1 MHFSGT
7 ITQKIDGKGRVSI
20 PADFRR
26 VLEDG
31 DSEHGEGNKRVRMR
45 VVYGDPDRKC
55 LEVYSIRAFDEIL
68 GRISQLDE
76 GSDERDIL
84 ELFFVAGSEVV
95 EVDGDGRSILPQRL
109 RDHLGMDREGG
120 EAVFAG
126 ALSMFRVWTPA
137 EFDAERAR
145 TIARARARGAGGNIR
160 SMLPPAS
167 GSGA

>member
-7 ITQKIDGKGRVSI
+7 IAQKIDGKGRVSI

-31 DSEHGEGNKRVRMR
+31 DTDHGDGNKRVRMR

-55 LEVYSIRAFDEIL
+55 LEVYSIKAFDSIL
-68 GRISQLDE
+68 SRIAELDE

-95 EVDGDGRSILPQRL
+95 EVDADGRTILAQRL
-109 RDHLGMDREGG
+109 RDHLGMPREGG

-126 ALSMFRVWTPA
+126 ALNMFRIWTPD
-137 EFDAERAR
+137 EFEAERQR
-145 TIARARARGAGGNIR
+145 KIAKARARGAGGNMR
-160 SMLPPAS
+160 SLLSSAGS
-167 GSGA
+167 GS